1 MANISFGIP
10 SINKPTP
17 ASLNRWVRTLTVVIG
32 IFLAWMNTNT
42 LISDHLQS
50 VFNSIGGLLLA
61 LINGLAP
68 LWGINVSAE
77 TDVPVTDIKSMETP
91 KT

>member
-68 LWGINVSAE
+68 LWGVNISDSENVPAQ
-77 TDVPVTDIKSMETP
+77 DVKSMETP